1 MNNLSAHIETV
12 ALRLL
17 GEPTSKRGTE
27 WRYGNHGSLSIDTKR
42 GLWFDHESNEGG
54 GLVDLVERHYGTT
67 IASVADILETDFGI
81 PKQSQTALTPAQ
93 KLVAR
98 FDYVDDNGEVIYQV
112 ERWQKG
118 ASKTFKQ
125 RRPDGKGGWLY
136 NMQGVEPVPYRLDQ
150 ILLQPEMPIIVVE
163 GEKCANVLGMHG
175 LVATTN
181 HGGAKNWK
189 PSINKWF
196 EGRNVVI
203 LPDNDDAG
211 AKHADLVASN
221 LFGIAKHLKRVTLP
235 GLPEKGDV
243 ADWLASGNT
252 VDALI
257 QTMKDAPLI
266 EAQPPEVKT
275 QSNALQTLDMNQLI
289 NMPPVDWLVDD
300 MITAHGFSVIY
311 GAPGIGKSF
320 LSIDMSLAIAYGDE
334 WHGRETKKGAV
345 LYIAGEGVGGMGKR
359 VKAWM
364 MHNKKKDITDFHVV
378 PQTVKMLEPEGVEA
392 VIETIESFD
401 VPFRLIV
408 IDTLARTLAA
418 TGNDENSATDTGL
431 LIEQCNEI
439 QRRCGVAVLAVA
451 HSGKDAGRGL
461 RGSSA
466 VLGGADTVIG
476 MTGGEGLATIKM
488 EKQKDSEGI
497 EPMHFELLPIALLE
511 DSSAVLVPTE
521 QQPRKKAKHPSR
533 LTDHQKRALK
543 SLRNL
548 CADLGE
554 KVPVTEWHKKHNAD
568 CPDTS
573 ASSRTTA
580 RDALIGDGETGFVII
595 AEGLCWINKELQ

>member
-67 IASVADILETDFGI
+67 MASVADILETDFGI

-243 ADWLASGNT
+243 ADWLANGNT

-320 LSIDMSLAIAYGDE
+320 LSIDMSLSIAYGDE

-521 QQPRKKAKHPSR
+521 QQAKAKQGKR
-533 LTDHQKRALK
+533 LSPLETLVYKALQTEIIDSGSSGIPKAQWEAACRRDIENPNK
-543 SLRNL
+543 SSL
-548 CADLGE
+548 
-554 KVPVTEWHKKHNAD
+554 
-568 CPDTS
+568 S
-573 ASSRTTA
+573 TA
-580 RDALIGDGETGFVII
+580 RGQAQEKGYVEIKNALVY
-595 AEGLCWINKELQ
+595 INKRLDE